1 MAELYNEAQCLRR
14 LDTSGAFGSRRSS
27 LGSFLFNSSRPSSP
41 SSLRTLLIWTDG
53 LASDLRT
60 NVLVNDVSGNGG
72 LSEVELYKGTKRVR
86 LVGSDLLVGE
96 KSVVAVDDID
106 VVELGKIVDFLVVV
120 VVVVEGTL
128 VVVVVGR

>member
-1 MAELYNEAQCLRR
+1 M
-14 LDTSGAFGSRRSS
+14 
-27 LGSFLFNSSRPSSP
+27 
-41 SSLRTLLIWTDG
+41 RTLLIWTDG

-60 NVLVNDVSGNGG
+60 NVLVNDISGNGG

-96 KSVVAVDDID
+96 MSVVVVDDVE

-120 VVVVEGTL
+120 VVIVEGTL

>member
-27 LGSFLFNSSRPSSP
+27 LGSFLFNSSRPSPP

-96 KSVVAVDDID
+96 KSVVVDDID

>member
-1 MAELYNEAQCLRR
+1 M
-14 LDTSGAFGSRRSS
+14 
-27 LGSFLFNSSRPSSP
+27 
-41 SSLRTLLIWTDG
+41 
-53 LASDLRT
+53 RT

-96 KSVVAVDDID
+96 KSVVVVDDID

-128 VVVVVGR
+128 VVVVVGRW